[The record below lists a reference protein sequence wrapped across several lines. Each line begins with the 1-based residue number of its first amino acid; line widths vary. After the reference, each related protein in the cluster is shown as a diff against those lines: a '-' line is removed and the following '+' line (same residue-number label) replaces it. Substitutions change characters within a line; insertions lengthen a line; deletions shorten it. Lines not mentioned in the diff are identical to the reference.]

1 MCNIQ
6 LKGKVLLLHNQSLL
20 RQAEMDKWFSV
31 KKYGT
36 DLPGRKVKGAHVS
49 SSPPGQDLMKTLCRQ
64 NTAPISKWMWTMTK
78 NTQDQKTRTHV
89 PEHLNFTFLAHSESK
104 GWGVI
109 CLGHSQLLE
118 EGKAHRK
125 CLIKVSW
132 INEALK
138 GRIAWFRRPWHHLLD
153 TDPGDETE
161 VWAVTFTSAKHST
174 QCLRRIRQN
183 PSFLPP
189 TPEICCSL
197 SLCPRGMFL
206 LSFLCWVFH
215 LLLPSKCWR
224 APGRI
229 TQTSYL
235 IHLSALPG
243 PSELIQS
250 LGLKC

>member
-109 CLGHSQLLE
+109 CLGHPQLLE

-161 VWAVTFTSAKHST
+161 VWAVTFTSAKCST
-174 QCLRRIRQN
+174 QCLRRDRHN

-189 TPEICCSL
+189 HPPPRNMLFSFSL
-197 SLCPRGMFL
+197 PSWDVPSQFPSLGPPPPLAFQMLTCPRAHYSDL
-206 LSFLCWVFH
+206 LSY
-215 LLLPSKCWR
+215 PSLRPAR
-224 APGRI
+224 A
-229 TQTSYL
+229 
-235 IHLSALPG
+235 
-243 PSELIQS
+243 
-250 LGLKC
+250 